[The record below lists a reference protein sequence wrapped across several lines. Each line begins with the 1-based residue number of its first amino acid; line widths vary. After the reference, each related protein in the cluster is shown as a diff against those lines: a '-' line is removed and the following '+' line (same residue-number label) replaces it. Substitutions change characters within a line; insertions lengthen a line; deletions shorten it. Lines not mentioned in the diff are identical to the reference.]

1 MPLKER
7 FDGRR
12 ALAARK
18 SQGHQGVL
26 QGYNVVC
33 VPMYLYTLSLCLSI
47 LHIGIYRDDP
57 VTGCLFF
64 IRIGGERAQHGMSVF

>member
-1 MPLKER
+1 MSGPKIVFFFRSVPLKER

-26 QGYNVVC
+26 QGYNVQC
-33 VPMYLYTLSLCLSI
+33 VPVYLYTLSMF
-47 LHIGIYRDDP
+47 IYFTHRDDP
-57 VTGCLFF
+57 VTGCLFL
-64 IRIGGERAQHGMSVF
+64 